1 MSPPLQII
9 LTPDQSAALQRL
21 FAFMAEPNER
31 VFVLSGNSGCGKSS
45 LVKYFL
51 EQFAAHEKTMKLI
64 DPTYTPYVVALTATT
79 NKAAE
84 NLAALTGQVTTTIHS
99 HLGLRVERSLA
110 TGATQLVPT
119 NRGRQYGQVIL
130 IDEAS
135 FIDSE
140 LMDLIFKQVTNCK
153 IIFIGDPCQIA
164 PIKSTKTPVFSSG
177 FPEVSLTKVVRQ
189 AEHNPIIDLSMKLRD
204 TVNTGEWFQFKP
216 DGYHIQHLDRDGF
229 ALELQKEFNRPDWH
243 HNDSKVLAF
252 RNTQVLNFNKY
263 IREFVS
269 GAPDLQEGDYAI
281 VNSALIGTTRS
292 YKVGQTVLLS
302 QVKGSTDQ
310 YGVKGRVIVVNG
322 IDQLF
327 LPDSLA
333 EWNQVVAK
341 FRKQKNLSPVVTIE
355 RTWIDLRAAYAQT
368 VDKAQGST
376 YDKVFIDL
384 DDISH
389 CTSGAR
395 IARMLYVAVSRA
407 RHQVI
412 FTGDLV

>member
-1 MSPPLQII
+1 MNSPPPIT

-21 FAFMAEPNER
+21 FIFMADPNER
-31 VFVLSGNSGCGKSS
+31 VFVLSGNAGCGKSS

-51 EQFAAHEKTMKLI
+51 EQLPAHEKTMKLI
-64 DPTYTPYVVALTATT
+64 DPAYARYTVALTATT

-84 NLAALTGQVTTTIHS
+84 NLAALSNQPATTIHS
-99 HLGLRVERSLA
+99 HLGLRVVRDLA
-110 TGATQLVPT
+110 NGSTQLVAT
-119 NRGRQYGQVIL
+119 EKGRKYDQLIL

-140 LMDLIFKQVTNCK
+140 LMELIFKQVIDCK

-164 PIKSTKTPVFSSG
+164 PIKSTKTPVFSAG

-189 AEHNPIIDLSMKLRD
+189 TEGNPIIDLTMQLRD
-204 TVNTGEWFQFKP
+204 TVNTGDWFQFKP
-216 DGYHIQHLDRDGF
+216 DGYYIQHLDRDSF
-229 ALELQKEFNRPDWH
+229 AMELQKEFNRPDWH

-252 RNTQVLNFNKY
+252 RNTQVLQFNKH

-292 YKVGQTVLLS
+292 YKVGQTVLIS
-302 QVKGSTDQ
+302 QVKGATDQ
-310 YGVKGRVIVVNG
+310 YGVKGREIVVNG
-322 IDQLF
+322 ADILF
-327 LPDSLA
+327 LPDSLID
-333 EWNQVVAK
+333 WNQAVAQ
-341 FRKQKNLSPVVTIE
+341 FRKQKNLSPIVTIE

-368 VDKAQGST
+368 VDKSQGST